1 MLHTGPMQVGTCR
14 RWRELQSYTLLADN
28 VEMVFVELPI
38 FIRCADDLF
47 SDEDL
52 AELQN
57 TLLENPDAGDVIPGG
72 AGLRKLRVPL
82 PGRGKRGGAR
92 VIYYHWVSK
101 EQCYLVYAYAKNVT
115 ANLSLEQLRRL
126 AQAMQAVI
134 KTENRDE

>member
-1 MLHTGPMQVGTCR
+1 
-14 RWRELQSYTLLADN
+14 
-28 VEMVFVELPI
+28 MVFVELPI
-38 FIRCADDLF
+38 FVRCADDLF

-57 TLLENPDAGDVIPGG
+57 TLLENPDAGDSIPGG

-101 EQCYLVYAYAKNVT
+101 ERCYLVYAYAKNVT
-115 ANLSLEQLRRL
+115 ANLSPDQLRRL
-126 AQAMQAVI
+126 AQAIQAVI
-134 KTENRDE
+134 KTENPDE